1 MTGAGMEKF
10 SHLED
15 KIYRTVELCNRL
27 RGENEQL
34 ERDNS
39 LLRADCIKLI
49 GEKERLE
56 AQVHKLLAERD
67 SLRLKVEAM
76 LDAVVVLEME
86 SEAKR

>member
-1 MTGAGMEKF
+1 MTAAGMEKF

-27 RGENEQL
+27 RSDKEQV

-39 LLRADCIKLI
+39 LLRADCAKLI
-49 GEKERLE
+49 GAKDRMET
-56 AQVHKLLAERD
+56 QVQKLLAERD

-76 LDAVVVLEME
+76 LDAVSVLEME
-86 SEAKR
+86 NELKR